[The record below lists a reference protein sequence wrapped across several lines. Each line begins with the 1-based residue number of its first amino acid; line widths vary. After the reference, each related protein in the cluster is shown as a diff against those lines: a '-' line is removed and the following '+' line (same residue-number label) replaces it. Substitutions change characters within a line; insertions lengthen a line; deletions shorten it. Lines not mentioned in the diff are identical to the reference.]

1 MSNADLEVLEE
12 TKDLEEE
19 SQPEKIEKPKK
30 PRTQKQIEAFE
41 KARKVRDEKRSER
54 KEVKVKAETEYKKV
68 KEEKIVKKALAI
80 KKKQII
86 QDADLDAISEDDI
99 PVEVIKKIM
108 TRKKAAPKAVVRPN
122 TPEPIKPSLSFI

>member
-1 MSNADLEVLEE
+1 MSNADLEVLEG
-12 TKDLEEE
+12 TTDVE
-19 SQPEKIEKPKK
+19 SQPEKIEKVKK

-54 KEVKVKAETEYKKV
+54 KEVKVKEETEYKKA
-68 KEEKIVKKALAI
+68 KEEKIVKKAIAI

-108 TRKKAAPKAVVRPN
+108 TRKKAVPKAVVKPRAN
-122 TPEPIKPSLSFI
+122 TPEPIKPTLEFI